1 MSRDVGRVFFLYF
14 QVRNLQQDGSLQFC
28 QGCILL
34 IEVLDLLEPLQRAA
48 ESLHSG
54 GIANRDARNVLE
66 TPRAGAAS
74 HATIV
79 TRLRVHLNATDR

>member
-1 MSRDVGRVFFLYF
+1 MSRGVGRVFFLYF
-14 QVRNLQQDGSLQFC
+14 QFCNLQQDGSLQFY
-28 QGCILL
+28 QGWILL

-54 GIANRDARNVLE
+54 GFAIRDARNVPG

-79 TRLRVHLNATDR
+79 NRLRAHLNATDR